1 MCFLKMIKPNKT
13 IIAWNFNNTKIKV
26 AMSDNCSS
34 CILVEEKKRLFIN
47 EIK

>member
-26 AMSDNCSS
+26 AMSDNCSK
-34 CILVEEKKRLFIN
+34 ERKKRLFIN